1 MMYNQQFVVS
11 IKCNG
16 KIMREHGD
24 EVYLPFGTEYSIL
37 MKNLSNRKASVKIW
51 VDGEDLFDGGSLI
64 VDSNTNTEL
73 ERFYKTNHKFKFIE
87 KTQEISEY
95 RGDKIDDGIIRVEYT
110 FEKQLPIIQPS
121 YVQDIYNPVWYDND
135 STDAKKSKYR
145 CSNIGG
151 LSNNEYIRNCA
162 CDSINESGITVKGS
176 ESRQNFVSGYINVLE
191 DKSNI
196 IVLHLKGYNNKDQK
210 IQTPI
215 YVKKHLICETCGKSN
230 SSQNKFCSNCGTA
243 LF

>member
-51 VDGEDLFDGGSLI
+51 VDGENLFDGGSLI
-64 VDSNTNTEL
+64 VDSNKNTEL

-110 FEKQLPIIQPS
+110 FEKQI
-121 YVQDIYNPVWYDND
+121 YVLTNTFIPDKTYNRVWYDND
-135 STDAKKSKYR
+135 STDARLKYR
-145 CSNIGG
+145 SSIGG
-151 LSNNEYIRNCA
+151 VSNNGSIQNCA
-162 CDSINESGITVKGS
+162 CDNISESGITVKGS
-176 ESRQNFVSGYINVLE
+176 ISEQSFSQGVINVLE
-191 DKSNI
+191 NTSNI
-196 IVLHLKGYNNKDQK
+196 IVLHLKGYNKNNEK

-215 YVKKHLICETCGKSN
+215 YVRKNLVCETCGKSN
-230 SSQNKFCSNCGTA
+230 NSQNKFCSNCGTA